1 MGMIRQ
7 IFTCQGK
14 ELELSMA
21 IAVKKD
27 ARDVLQQERHA
38 HLKATYVAL
47 SFYAC
52 CRSVLIFQEPFSLTK
67 V

>member
-7 IFTCQGK
+7 IFTYQEK
-14 ELELSMA
+14 ELSMA

-47 SFYAC
+47 SFYVC
-52 CRSVLIFQEPFSLTK
+52 CRSVLIFSDGR
-67 V
+67 